1 MDEKM
6 FCYQCEQTAQGT
18 GCTKVG
24 VCGKSPEVS
33 ALQDILT
40 HALKGLALYAV
51 EGRKV
56 GIVDREVNVFTAKAL
71 FSTLTNV
78 DFDAER
84 FPPLIDKCVDLR
96 EGLKKKVEAAGG
108 SVDFAANAGTVRA
121 CRNHGRPDRA
131 RGRCGIRANGRYRC
145 RYSISPAY
153 ADSGSPGSGGVR
165 GPRRDSRT
173 GRRRCLCL
181 LARRAGSDIEP

>member
-1 MDEKM
+1 MSKQHKGQD
-6 FCYQCEQTAQGT
+6 APR
-18 GCTKVG
+18 VG

-108 SVDFAANAGTVRA
+108 SVDFAANAARFEPAGTMDGLIGQGAGVGFAPTDDTDADIRSLQ
-121 CRNHGRPDRA
+121 HTLILGL
-131 RGRCGIRANGRYRC
+131 RGVA
-145 RYSISPAY
+145 AY
-153 ADSGSPGSGGVR
+153 V